1 MLCLMA
7 GRRGCAGR
15 APASAEAQ
23 KSRGAA
29 AFDTRCWVQARVLDK
44 VEDLGP
50 LLSRTEMQRV
60 LEAATEEC
68 KVACPQILVR

>member
-1 MLCLMA
+1 M
-7 GRRGCAGR
+7 
-15 APASAEAQ
+15 
-23 KSRGAA
+23 
-29 AFDTRCWVQARVLDK
+29 QARILDK

-68 KVACPQILVR
+68 KVACPQNLVR